1 MINWISLNN
10 KRLKAACLAFSLGT
24 MFIDISQAAV
34 NPIVLELNTPA
45 EIQGNQ
51 LRWSVGDGKLLV
63 TALSPEIIRVRLVP
77 GDNMEYEPSFA
88 VVNRQLPTHQAKVS
102 SASDKSIIQTSALQV
117 SVWHK
122 PFRLEVRD
130 QNGKLLHEDHRE
142 RPTMQIGSATKT
154 FKHLLASDQV
164 YGFGE
169 KTGRLNKRGMGLG
182 GYHYTMWNSDTYGY
196 DSSIDPIYVSVPFYM
211 VLNGGKAYGLF
222 VDNSHRSSFD
232 IGREHPEVLS
242 INVSGGELDYYFIYG
257 PHPKSVVTRYTELTG
272 KTPLPPMWSLGFH
285 QSRWSYYPE
294 SRFRLLADTFRSK
307 KIPADTL
314 WLDIDYLEGFTPF
327 VWNRE
332 YFPKPKKMIDD
343 LRAKGFHVVSIVDP
357 HPKKQVGYHVY
368 DQGIAGNHFV
378 KNPDG
383 TVFEGPVWP
392 SQAEKNPANSVFPD
406 FARSETRRWWGDLH
420 RELLDDGV
428 AGIWNDMN
436 EPAVWIAPANTMP
449 LNVQHDRDGVAT
461 SQREIHNVY
470 GMLHTQATFE
480 GLSRLR
486 PNDRPFVLTRATFAG
501 GQRYAAVWPGD
512 NTADWTSLRQSLPM
526 LMGLGLSGFSFVG
539 ADIGGFAGFPSG
551 ELFTRWLQAAVF
563 SPFMRA
569 HTEKATPDQEPW
581 SFGAEFEGINR
592 RTIELRYQLLPQIYQ
607 VMEEASRTGLP
618 ALRPLLLEF
627 PDDPQT
633 WSRDDQFMF
642 GSDLLVAPVLQESAT
657 SREIYLP
664 AGQWFAFDQGR
675 VEQGGKSIRETVTL
689 NSLPIFVREGA
700 FIFRQPVVQ
709 HTGEMSGQPLLVDVY
724 PAKESTRTFY
734 QDDGQS
740 LAYQQGK
747 YSRRQVSQQ
756 RNDQSVRIRI
766 GASEGT
772 FTPAPRL
779 LKLRLINIANA
790 KQVSVNGRKL
800 SKLNEASEN
809 EQGWRVV
816 DNHLLIILQDSDS
829 AIDINVQP

>member
-1 MINWISLNN
+1 MNN
-10 KRLKAACLAFSLGT
+10 RVSVNSTWMTAACLVLFSGA
-24 MFIDISQAAV
+24 MFSDISQAES
-34 NPIVLELNTPA
+34 NPIVLEMNKPA
-45 EIQGNQ
+45 ETQGNQ

-63 TALSPEIIRVRLVP
+63 TALSPEIIRVRLLP
-77 GDNMEYEPSFA
+77 SGKEEYEPSFA
-88 VVNRQLPTHQAKVS
+88 VVNRQFPAHQAKVLS
-102 SASDKSIIQTSALQV
+102 TGDKSTIQTSALHV
-117 SVWHK
+117 NVWHK

-130 QNGKLLHEDHRE
+130 LNGKLLHEDHRE

-154 FKHLLASDQV
+154 FKHLPASDQV

-211 VLNGGKAYGLF
+211 VLNSGKAYGLF

-232 IGREHPEVLS
+232 IGREHPEMLS

-257 PHPKSVVTRYTELTG
+257 PHPKAVVTRYTELTG

-314 WLDIDYLEGFTPF
+314 WLDIDYLDGFTPF

-343 LRAKGFHVVSIVDP
+343 LRVQGFHVVTIVDP

-392 SQAEKNPANSVFPD
+392 SQAERNPANSVFPD
-406 FARSETRRWWGDLH
+406 FARSDTRRWWGDLH
-420 RELLDDGV
+420 RELLDEGV

-436 EPAVWIAPANTMP
+436 EPAVWIPPANTMP
-449 LNVQHDRDGVAT
+449 LDVQHDRDGVPAT
-461 SQREIHNVY
+461 QREIHNVY

-512 NTADWTSLRQSLPM
+512 NTADWISLRQSLPM
-526 LMGLGLSGFSFVG
+526 LMGMGISGFAFVG
-539 ADIGGFAGFPSG
+539 ADIGGFAGYPSG

-581 SFGAEFEGINR
+581 SFGTDFETINR
-592 RTIELRYQLLPQIYQ
+592 RAIELRYQLLPQIYQ

-618 ALRPLLLEF
+618 ALRPLMLEF

-642 GSDLLVAPVLQESAT
+642 GSDLLVAPVLQEGAN
-657 SREIYLP
+657 SREVYLP

-709 HTGEMSGQPLLVDVY
+709 HTGQMTGQPLLVDVY
-724 PAKESTRTFY
+724 PAKSSTRNFY
-734 QDDGQS
+734 QDDGHS
-740 LAYQQGK
+740 LAYQQGHF
-747 YSRRQVSQQ
+747 SRREFSQQ
-756 RNDQSVRIRI
+756 RTDNVVRIRI
-766 GASEGT
+766 GASDGA
-772 FTPAPRL
+772 FKPAERL
-779 LKLRLINIANA
+779 LQLRLINLSSA
-790 KQVSVNGRKL
+790 KQISVNGRKL
-800 SKLNEASEN
+800 NQLTDESVDKL
-809 EQGWRVV
+809 GWQLK
-816 DNHLLIILQDSDS
+816 DNHLLITLPDSNT
-829 AIDINVQP
+829 AIDINIQR